1 MTIRS
6 AVADDFDEVTRLL
19 ERLGRPRVT
28 NRNRVL
34 AKEVFQAQ
42 LSDAD
47 ADHLVA
53 VTDRG
58 RIVGFCS
65 LHYRTRLN
73 RTKPQGWI
81 PELIVD
87 EAARGAGVARAL
99 LGAAEDRARGQAC
112 FEVALEASHARR
124 EDHLLY
130 AAAGMEDAGKSFRKP
145 LDGPSGGG

>member
-6 AVADDFDEVTRLL
+6 ATVDDFDEVTRLL

-28 NRNRVL
+28 NRNRAA
-34 AKEVFQAQ
+34 AKEVFGAQ
-42 LSDAD
+42 LADAD

-65 LHYRTRLN
+65 LHYRSRLS
-73 RTKPQGWI
+73 RIAPQAWI

-87 EAARGAGVARAL
+87 EAARGGGVARAL
-99 LGAAEDRARGQAC
+99 LGAAEDRARGLGC
-112 FEVALEASHARR
+112 FEVTLEASHARR
-124 EDHLLY
+124 EDHVLY
-130 AAAGMEDAGKSFRKP
+130 AAAGMEDAGTSFRKS
-145 LDGPSGGG
+145 LDDG